1 MRDEQQK
8 PNDNK
13 QLNRKIFLI
22 EELFQKIQIEFSNT
36 VTNISSKRDKKDI
49 LEVSKELFDLV
60 FFLWFFVFLMKRD
73 RF

>member
-13 QLNRKIFLI
+13 QLNGKIFLI

-49 LEVSKELFDLV
+49 LEVSTKLFCFIFLV
-60 FFLWFFVFLMKRD
+60 FFNEMR
-73 RF
+73 

>member
-13 QLNRKIFLI
+13 QLNGKIFLI

-49 LEVSKELFDLV
+49 LEVSKA
-60 FFLWFFVFLMKRD
+60 FLFFVFFNEIR
-73 RF
+73 

>member
-1 MRDEQQK
+1 MGDEQQK
-8 PNDNK
+8 PNDNR

-49 LEVSKELFDLV
+49 LEVSIIAF
-60 FFLWFFVFLMKRD
+60 
-73 RF
+73 

>member
-49 LEVSKELFDLV
+49 LEVIVSFLISF
-60 FFLWFFVFLMKRD
+60 FFLGFVFIMKD

>member
-13 QLNRKIFLI
+13 QLNGKIFLI

-49 LEVSKELFDLV
+49 LEVSKAF
-60 FFLWFFVFLMKRD
+60 
-73 RF
+73 